1 VSDAIPNS
9 IAPLTIEN
17 TIQAYNETL
26 RFEMLHRI
34 ELSEIRTDRRKA
46 IAFLRRCKKP
56 RKREAL
62 EQKIRDSVTGSIE
75 NEAEVY
81 ELKDQLK
88 FLMEY

>member
-1 VSDAIPNS
+1 VSEATPNS
-9 IAPLTIEN
+9 IAPLTTES

-34 ELSEIRTDRRKA
+34 ELSEIRTDHRKA

-56 RKREAL
+56 RRREAL